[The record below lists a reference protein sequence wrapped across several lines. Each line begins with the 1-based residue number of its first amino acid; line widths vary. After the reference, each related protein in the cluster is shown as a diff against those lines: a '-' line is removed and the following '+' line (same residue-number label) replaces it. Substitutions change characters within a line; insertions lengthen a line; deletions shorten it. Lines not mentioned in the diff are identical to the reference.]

1 METYYLLK
9 YLSNTLLEKQ
19 IYFVVPTFLDN
30 TVKFEIMWEK
40 GEEKPWSFSLYR
52 ADNWTKCSTL
62 DILDALEEVE
72 CDLVVFRRQVIDKI
86 LTQVAY
92 MNMRINDARELLGS
106 DVVDASVVAH
116 EEFGK
121 SLAEAINKLL
131 PNKPKGLHLV
141 ED

>member
-1 METYYLLK
+1 METYHLLK

-19 IYFVVPTFLDN
+19 IYFVVPCFSDN
-30 TVKFEIMWEK
+30 SVRFEIMWTR

-62 DILDALEEVE
+62 DILDALDEVE
-72 CDLVVFRRQVIDKI
+72 IDQVVFRRQVIDKM

-92 MNMRINDARELLGS
+92 MNMRINDVRKLLG
-106 DVVDASVVAH
+106 DETVNASIIAH

-121 SLAEAINKLL
+121 SLVEAIQKII
-131 PNKPKGLHLV
+131 PNKRKGLHLV